1 MSTEI
6 ATNGVQ
12 YTDRY
17 NSSVGYKCCTKV
29 EHNIILTH
37 NCSTIKPTTV
47 EIPQTDANCHILM
60 MHLYNNDTLVNLC
73 NVSNIEIKF
82 TCGNKVIIGDYR
94 KLDIVNACKGLI
106 SYILDA
112 DTTSYVGE
120 NQVKVILT
128 IGTGTVTFDGSYKV
142 VPNVQTDTTTIVLP
156 DTCRDPE
163 YVYGPYCRHTL
174 SYKNSSTTDSSD
186 SDDDSGCGCDN
197 CPCCPVYPDGADDI
211 TLRDLYFITMRHI
224 NDKSLHLNERR
235 IDTLNSAFK
244 TVETYQDLLKEIS
257 CSCGDNAIKNG
268 RLYRV
273 NNVNGEVKYY
283 EWDAANIR
291 FNETTFGSK
300 GEQGRDADDIVWNE
314 TGYSGTVNYNVGNL
328 TAGTDI
334 SNMTITQIL
343 AKMFGMGKVVP
354 TPIIMGENAEYD
366 YVQTIA
372 LSFPITNLVNELVAN
387 IDLEKITVTGDKE
400 FTSNILF
407 DDVSNMIVITLSSLL
422 EDTTI
427 TINFAEGTVSQTGDT
442 AYDYEPTTVNSEQKE
457 ITIKVN

>member
-6 ATNGVQ
+6 ATNGIQ

-17 NSSVGYKCCTKV
+17 NSSVGYKCCTTV

-37 NCSTIKPTTV
+37 NSSIQPTTV
-47 EIPQTDANCHILM
+47 DIPQTDANCHVLM

-82 TCGNKVIIGDYR
+82 ICGDKTVIGDYR
-94 KLDIVNACKGLI
+94 RLAIVNACKGI
-106 SYILDA
+106 VSYLLDKDA
-112 DTTSYVGE
+112 TSHLGT
-120 NQVKVILT
+120 NSIKLTLT
-128 IGTGTVTFDGSYKV
+128 IGTGTVTFDGTYNV

-156 DTCRDPE
+156 DTCRDTE

-174 SYKNSSTTDSSD
+174 SYKNSSTTDSAD
-186 SDDDSGCGCDN
+186 SDDDCNCDCN
-197 CPCCPVYPDGADDI
+197 CPSCPVYPDGADEI
-211 TLRDLYFITMRHI
+211 TLRELYFITMGHI
-224 NDKSLHLNERR
+224 NNKSLHLNNKR
-235 IDTLNSAFK
+235 IETLSSCFK
-244 TVETYQDLLKEIS
+244 TVENYADLLNEIS
-257 CSCGDNAIKNG
+257 CSCSGDKIANG

-283 EWDAANIR
+283 YWDAPSIS
-291 FNETTFGSK
+291 FKETTFGSQ
-300 GEQGRDADDIVWNE
+300 GEPGRDADDITWNE
-314 TGYSGTVNYNVGNL
+314 TGYSGIVNYNVGNL

-366 YVQTIA
+366 YIQTIA

-387 IDLEKITVTGDKE
+387 IDLEKITVTGNKE

-427 TINFAEGTVSQTGDT
+427 TINFAEGTVSQTGNIE
-442 AYDYEPTTVNSEQKE
+442 YGYELTTVNSEQKE

>member
-6 ATNGVQ
+6 ATNGIQ

-17 NSSVGYKCCTKV
+17 NSSVGYKCCTTV

-37 NCSTIKPTTV
+37 NSSIQPTTV
-47 EIPQTDANCHILM
+47 DIPQTDANCHVLM

-73 NVSNIEIKF
+73 NVSSIEIKF
-82 TCGNKVIIGDYR
+82 ICGDKTVIGDYR
-94 KLDIVNACKGLI
+94 RLVIVNACKGI
-106 SYILDA
+106 VSYLLDK
-112 DTTSYVGE
+112 DTTSHLGT
-120 NQVKVILT
+120 NSIKLILT
-128 IGTGTVTFDGSYKV
+128 IGTGTVTFDGTYNV

-156 DTCRDPE
+156 DTCRDTE

-174 SYKNSSTTDSSD
+174 SYKNSSTTDSAD
-186 SDDDSGCGCDN
+186 SDDDCNCDCN
-197 CPCCPVYPDGADDI
+197 CPSCPVYPDGADEI
-211 TLRDLYFITMRHI
+211 TLRELYFIIMGHI
-224 NDKSLHLNERR
+224 NNKSLHLNNKR
-235 IDTLNSAFK
+235 IETLNSCFK
-244 TVETYQDLLKEIS
+244 TVENYADLLNEIS
-257 CSCGDNAIKNG
+257 CSCSGDKIANG

-283 EWDAANIR
+283 YWDAPSIS
-291 FNETTFGSK
+291 FKETTFGSQ
-300 GEQGRDADDIVWNE
+300 GEPGRDANDITWNE
-314 TGYSGTVNYNVGNL
+314 TGYSGIVNYNVGNIN
-328 TAGTDI
+328 AGTDI

-354 TPIIMGENAEYD
+354 TPIIMSENAEYD
-366 YVQTIA
+366 YIQTIA

-387 IDLEKITVTGDKE
+387 IDLEKITVTGNKE

-427 TINFAEGTVSQTGDT
+427 TINFAEGTVSQTGNT
-442 AYDYEPTTVNSEQKE
+442 EYGYEPATVNSEQKE